1 MNWLVKIIGTL
12 KKDRKEMK
20 IMNDVLYTVTE
31 VSELLKINRN
41 SVYSLI
47 RSGVI
52 KGLKLGSIKVTRA
65 ELMRF
70 LEDNVGKDLSDLNNI
85 QELKF

>member
-1 MNWLVKIIGTL
+1 MS
-12 KKDRKEMK
+12 E
-20 IMNDVLYTVTE
+20 VLYTVTE

-41 SVYSLI
+41 SVYNLI
-47 RSGVI
+47 KVGVI

-65 ELMRF
+65 ELLRF

-85 QELKF
+85 KELELK

>member
-1 MNWLVKIIGTL
+1 MG
-12 KKDRKEMK
+12 
-20 IMNDVLYTVTE
+20 DVLYTVTE

-47 RSGVI
+47 KAGVI

-65 ELMRF
+65 ELLRF

-85 QELKF
+85 KELELK